1 MGAVNRPD
9 GKVALVTGGGSGLG
23 RASALALVGAG
34 WTVVVAGR
42 RKDALEETA
51 ALAAALAVDS
61 GVVDTG
67 AVDSGAVDTGVVD
80 PERVLAVPTDIRNPE
95 EVARLFDA
103 VRDRYGRLD
112 LLFNNAGAAAPRRPI
127 TETSF
132 HDWNRVLDTIVTGS
146 FLCAREAFRLMSTQH
161 PQGGRIINNGAPSA
175 HVPRP
180 NSHAYTAAKHA
191 VLGLTKVLA
200 LDGRPYGITCGQIDV
215 GNVSPPDGAPQPAA
229 AQADGTSA
237 VEATIPVERF
247 TDALLLMAAQPPD
260 TTIQSLVV
268 LPATMPFVG
277 RG

>member
-1 MGAVNRPD
+1 MDAVNRPH
-9 GKVALVTGGGSGLG
+9 GKVALVTGGGSGIG
-23 RASALALVGAG
+23 RASALALLGAG
-34 WTVVVAGR
+34 WTVVLAGR
-42 RKDALEETA
+42 RKDALEETT
-51 ALAAALAVDS
+51 ALAVDTE
-61 GVVDTG
+61 V
-67 AVDSGAVDTGVVD
+67 AD
-80 PERVLAVPTDIRNPE
+80 PERVLAVPTDIRSPE

-127 TETSF
+127 TETPF
-132 HDWNRVLDTIVTGS
+132 QDWNRVLDTIATGS
-146 FLCAREAFRLMSTQH
+146 FLCAREAFRLMSTQQ

-180 NSHAYTAAKHA
+180 NSLAYTAAKHA

-229 AQADGTSA
+229 MQADGTTA

-247 TDALLLMAAQPPD
+247 TEALLLMASQPPG
-260 TTIQSLVV
+260 TVIQSLVV
-268 LPATMPFVG
+268 LPATMPFIG

>member
-1 MGAVNRPD
+1 MGAVTPSDRR
-9 GKVALVTGGGSGLG
+9 VAVVTGGGSGLG
-23 RASALALVGAG
+23 RASALALLGAG
-34 WTVVVAGR
+34 WTVAVAGR

-51 ALAAALAVDS
+51 ALAEADAD
-61 GVVDTG
+61 
-67 AVDSGAVDTGVVD
+67 
-80 PERVLAVPTDIRNPE
+80 RVLAVPTDIRSPE

-127 TETSF
+127 TETRF
-132 HDWNRVLDTIVTGS
+132 QDWNRVLDTIVTGS
-146 FLCAREAFRLMSTQH
+146 FLCAREAFRLMSSQT

-180 NSHAYTAAKHA
+180 NSLAYTAAKHA

-215 GNVSPPDGAPQPAA
+215 GNVAPADGAAQPAA
-229 AQADGTSA
+229 LQADGTTA

-260 TTIQSLVV
+260 TVIQSLVV

>member
-1 MGAVNRPD
+1 MDTVTQSH

-23 RASALALVGAG
+23 RASSLALLAAG
-34 WTVVVAGR
+34 WTVVLAGR
-42 RKDALEETA
+42 RKDALEGTA
-51 ALAAALAVDS
+51 VLAE
-61 GVVDTG
+61 
-67 AVDSGAVDTGVVD
+67 VD
-80 PERVLAVPTDIRNPE
+80 PARILTVPTDIRSPE

-127 TETSF
+127 AETPF
-132 HDWNRVLDTIVTGS
+132 ADWNRVLDTIVTGS
-146 FLCAREAFRLMSTQH
+146 FLCAREAFRLMSTQS

-180 NSHAYTAAKHA
+180 NSLAYTAAKHA

-200 LDGRPYGITCGQIDV
+200 LDGRPYGISCGQIDV
-215 GNVSPPDGAPQPAA
+215 GNVAPPDGGPQPAA
-229 AQADGTSA
+229 MQADGTMA

-247 TDALLLMAAQPPD
+247 TEALVLMASQPPD

-268 LPATMPFVG
+268 LPSTMPFVG